1 MIIGITGYLGSG
13 KTEAAKLFEKH
24 GALRIDPDTIVH
36 KLYEPGGQ
44 GARKIRTLF
53 GEAYL
58 KKDGSVNRRKLART
72 VFGNRH
78 KLRILEKLIHP
89 PVFQEIKKTLTK
101 QKPEKLTILEI
112 PAIKGNEMYTY
123 VDKLILIKREKFHK
137 PKISAL
143 EFQALPEKCDYVINN
158 DSNARALENEI
169 KKILVILKGKDNAP
183 AQTTQSAHL

>member
-72 VFGNRH
+72 IFGNRH
-78 KLRILEKLIHP
+78 KLQILEKLIHP

-112 PAIKGNEMYTY
+112 PAIKNNEMYTY
-123 VDKLILIKREKFHK
+123 VDKLILIKREKLPK

-143 EFQALPEKCDYVINN
+143 EFQALPEKYDYAINN
-158 DSNARALENEI
+158 DGDLQGLEKE
-169 KKILVILKGKDNAP
+169 ILKTLTALKNR
-183 AQTTQSAHL
+183 